1 MGITGDNN
9 TKDIGWIQCSRKQY
23 FVARIRPTTSGGEI
37 DATTMRIFSDR
48 EQAERYNTELEQPVC
63 QSTGLLSYPATM
75 FCELYPDTK
84 PTGLNNTAKV
94 RIG

>member
-1 MGITGDNN
+1 M
-9 TKDIGWIQCSRKQY
+9 SKQY
-23 FVARIRPTTSGGEI
+23 FVAMIRPSCSGGEI

-48 EQAERYNTELEQPVC
+48 EQAERYNTELEQPVR
-63 QSTGLLSYPATM
+63 QPTGLLSYPLTM